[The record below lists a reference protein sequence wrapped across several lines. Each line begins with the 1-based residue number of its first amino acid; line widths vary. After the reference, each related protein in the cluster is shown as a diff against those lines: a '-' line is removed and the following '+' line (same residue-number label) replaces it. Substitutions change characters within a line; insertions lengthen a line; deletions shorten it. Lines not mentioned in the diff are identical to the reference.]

1 MALLLAKLVVA
12 YLLGSL
18 SGSLLLGRLHGID
31 IRQSGSGNAGGTN
44 ALRVVGWRFALAVVV
59 IDVGKGTLAALLG
72 LAPIGGTAATPS
84 AAVTLAAA
92 CSFAA
97 VIGHCWPVFFG
108 FRGGKGAGTALG
120 AGLVLA
126 PALAGMMVVLWLLV
140 VASTRYV
147 GMATVLAGLSFPVFV
162 LLAGQ
167 FGHAQGNA
175 LLVFSIAIA
184 LLIVFTHRGNLQRL
198 WRGQEPR
205 LGGGGKQ

>member
-18 SGSLLLGRLHGID
+18 SGSLLLGRLRGID

-44 ALRVVGWRFALAVVV
+44 ALRVVGWRFALGVVV
-59 IDVGKGTLAALLG
+59 IDVGKGALAALLG
-72 LAPIGGTAATPS
+72 LAPIGGTAATPFD
-84 AAVTLAAA
+84 AVTVAAA

-147 GMATVLAGLSFPVFV
+147 SLATVLAGLSFPVFV

-184 LLIVFTHRGNLQRL
+184 LLIVFTHRGNLLRL
-198 WRGQEPR
+198 WLGQEPR
-205 LGGGGKQ
+205 LGAGGKP

>member
-18 SGSLLLGRLHGID
+18 SGSLLLGRLRGID

-44 ALRVVGWRFALAVVV
+44 ALRVVGWRFALGVVV
-59 IDVGKGTLAALLG
+59 IDVGKGALAALLG
-72 LAPIGGTAATPS
+72 LAPIGGTAATPFD
-84 AAVTLAAA
+84 AVTVAAA

-97 VIGHCWPVFFG
+97 VIGHCWPVYFG

-147 GMATVLAGLSFPVFV
+147 SLATVLAGLSFPVFV

-184 LLIVFTHRGNLQRL
+184 LLIVFTHRGNLLRL
-198 WRGQEPR
+198 WLGQEPR
-205 LGGGGKQ
+205 LGAGGKP

>member
-18 SGSLLLGRLHGID
+18 SGSLLLGRLRGID

-44 ALRVVGWRFALAVVV
+44 ALRVVGWRFALGVVA
-59 IDVGKGTLAALLG
+59 IDVGKGALAALLG
-72 LAPIGGTAATPS
+72 LAPIGGTAATPFD
-84 AAVTLAAA
+84 AVTVAAA

-147 GMATVLAGLSFPVFV
+147 GLATVLAGLSFPAFV

-167 FGHAQGNA
+167 FGHARANA
-175 LLVFSIAIA
+175 MLVFSIAIA
-184 LLIVFTHRGNLQRL
+184 LFLVFTHRGNLLRL

-205 LGGGGKQ
+205 LGGGGKP

>member
-18 SGSLLLGRLHGID
+18 SGSLLLGRLRGID

-44 ALRVVGWRFALAVVV
+44 ALRVVGWRFALGVVA
-59 IDVGKGTLAALLG
+59 IDVGKGALAALLG
-72 LAPIGGTAATPS
+72 LAPIGGTAATPFD
-84 AAVTLAAA
+84 AVTVAAA

-147 GMATVLAGLSFPVFV
+147 GLATVLAGLSFPAFV

-167 FGHAQGNA
+167 FGHARANA
-175 LLVFSIAIA
+175 MLVFSIAIA
-184 LLIVFTHRGNLQRL
+184 LLIVFTHRGNLLRL

-205 LGGGGKQ
+205 LGGGGKP

>member
-1 MALLLAKLVVA
+1 MRW
-12 YLLGSL
+12 
-18 SGSLLLGRLHGID
+18 RLP
-31 IRQSGSGNAGGTN
+31 
-44 ALRVVGWRFALAVVV
+44 AVM
-59 IDVGKGTLAALLG
+59 
-72 LAPIGGTAATPS
+72 
-84 AAVTLAAA
+84 LAAA

-147 GMATVLAGLSFPVFV
+147 SLATVLAGLSFPVFV

-184 LLIVFTHRGNLQRL
+184 LLIVFTHRGNLLRL
-198 WRGQEPR
+198 WLGQEPR
-205 LGGGGKQ
+205 LGAGGKP

>member
-18 SGSLLLGRLHGID
+18 SGSLLLGRLRGID

-59 IDVGKGTLAALLG
+59 IDVGKGALAALLG

-84 AAVTLAAA
+84 AAVMLAAA

-147 GMATVLAGLSFPVFV
+147 SLATVLAGLSFPVFV

-184 LLIVFTHRGNLQRL
+184 LLIVFTHRANLQRL

-205 LGGGGKQ
+205 LGDGGKR